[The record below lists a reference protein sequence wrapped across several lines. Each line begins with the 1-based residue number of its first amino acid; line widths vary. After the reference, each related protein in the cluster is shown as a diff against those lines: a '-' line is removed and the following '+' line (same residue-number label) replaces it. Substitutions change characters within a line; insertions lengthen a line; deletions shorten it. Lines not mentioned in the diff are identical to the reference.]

1 MLLVAVLPIFVTRGS
16 IVITDTPAAFFTTAA
31 LYCVTRVTSARA
43 KRDLITWVTL
53 GGVAS
58 GLAFTSKYTVGFLL
72 LSVFVVVALRRDRSI
87 AQRLALGA
95 AASGAFLVSALITM
109 PGLVL
114 RTSAILDAMRI
125 AREAYSV
132 GATDS
137 YLQRLSQARELGI
150 VILLVGVAGLG
161 VLVRSRRTRPIAI
174 AYLVFAIPTVAVLL
188 PSVFQP
194 VRNLVPLIP
203 FLVIAAATAVVNVVG
218 FVGARLHLPRSVQS
232 AGAVAIVLVLC
243 WSPFQAGT
251 RPYIDGTERSPTRA
265 SRYGGGSR
273 PMCMRA
279 TGCWSPRSWRSCPT
293 S

>member
-1 MLLVAVLPIFVTRGS
+1 
-16 IVITDTPAAFFTTAA
+16 
-31 LYCVTRVTSARA
+31 
-43 KRDLITWVTL
+43 
-53 GGVAS
+53 
-58 GLAFTSKYTVGFLL
+58 
-72 LSVFVVVALRRDRSI
+72 
-87 AQRLALGA
+87 
-95 AASGAFLVSALITM
+95 M

-137 YLQRLSQARELGI
+137 YLQRLSQAARSSASSSCWWVWPGS
-150 VILLVGVAGLG
+150 VCSSVRGAHDRLL
-161 VLVRSRRTRPIAI
+161 I

-251 RPYIDGTERSPTRA
+251 RPYIDVYRALTDTRVTVRRWIETHVHAGDRVLVATELAFLPDELNLNLRGCRRA
-265 SRYGGGSR
+265 ITTA
-273 PMCMRA
+273 P
-279 TGCWSPRSWRSCPT
+279 GCDGPLRLGDPR
-293 S
+293 